1 MDRRTRLL
9 LLSFL
14 AFVSLGLPDTI
25 FGVAWPSLR
34 RSFELPQSAM
44 GAALV
49 TGVSGYFVS
58 GLVAGNLMNRVGVG
72 GLLTGSSGLVALG
85 LVGYALAPAWH
96 FFFPI
101 AFFIGLGSGAIDSA
115 LNAYAARN
123 FSVRHMNWL
132 HASWGLGAS
141 SGPVIMTAAIA
152 QGHGFRAG
160 YAAIAGLL
168 GLMTLAFVSTRRMW
182 NEPAPATP
190 SAAATPAPQV
200 TPAAQVTP
208 PPQGEAP
215 APVKGSMLLALR
227 SPSVLLLMAT
237 YFVYTGLE
245 TTIGSWCFTLLTEGR
260 GLSVEEAGS
269 WTAAYWASL
278 TVGRVA
284 LGWVAEWVGA
294 DRLLRFASVGIV
306 LGVALLAFVPGVTGR
321 AGLLLLGASL
331 APVYPTLMARTPARV
346 GAEIAPYAV
355 GLIVSSATLGS
366 SMSPAIVGLLVGW
379 RGLALI
385 SAAAIVLGVGFLL
398 LHEVVL
404 RFARPTPLATRGIA
418 AAARDA
424 GP

>member
-14 AFVSLGLPDTI
+14 AFVSLGLPDTV

-34 RSFELPQSAM
+34 TSFELPQAAM

-58 GLVAGNLMNRVGVG
+58 GLVAGNLMSRVGVG
-72 GLLTGSSGLVALG
+72 GLLAGSSALVALG
-85 LVGYALAPAWH
+85 LAGYALAPAWH
-96 FFFPI
+96 LFFPI

-115 LNAYAARN
+115 LNAYAARS

-132 HASWGLGAS
+132 HASWGVGAS
-141 SGPVIMTAAIA
+141 AGPVIMTAAIA
-152 QGHGFRAG
+152 EGAGYRAG
-160 YAAIAGLL
+160 YGAIAGAL
-168 GLMTLAFVSTRRMW
+168 GLMTLAFVTTRRMW
-182 NEPAPATP
+182 DEPAAARTSATAAPAP
-190 SAAATPAPQV
+190 PVSAAPQV
-200 TPAAQVTP
+200 TPA
-208 PPQGEAP
+208 PQAEAP
-215 APVKGSMLLALR
+215 APVRGSMLAALR

-260 GLSVEEAGS
+260 GLGVEEAGS

-278 TVGRVA
+278 TLGRVA
-284 LGWVAEWVGA
+284 LGWVAEWLGA
-294 DRLLRFASVGIV
+294 DRLLRFASAGIV
-306 LGVALLAFVPGVTGR
+306 LGVALLAFVPGVPGR

-346 GAEIAPYAV
+346 GAELAPYAV

-366 SMSPAIVGLLVGW
+366 SLLPAIVGLLVGW
-379 RGLALI
+379 RGLAVI
-385 SAAAIVLGVGFLL
+385 SAAALVAGVAFLL
-398 LHEVVL
+398 LHELVL
-404 RFARPTPLATRGIA
+404 RFARPAPAAPREIVA
-418 AAARDA
+418 AAQN
-424 GP
+424 